1 MYTIYDEHIEVL
13 EAENQDLKQEILIL
27 KRRLKYYKSVNENLI
42 EEIDGE

>member
-1 MYTIYDEHIEVL
+1 MYTIYDDHIEVL

-42 EEIDGE
+42 EEIDG